1 MISRRNIRVKVM
13 QTLYAVE
20 TQYAESGDEKK
31 LTTAEQ
37 VRLLQKQF
45 DQSEQ
50 LFIFMV
56 HFLTELARYA
66 ETDARNKAA
75 KHLPSA
81 EDLSINTKL
90 AGNEVL
96 WKILESPS
104 WLQAKKEIRP
114 ASITDQDMVKKIY
127 NELTEK
133 TEYKEYIAIQGR
145 DKKQEKEILEF
156 IFTQLMLSNERFDSY
171 VEEYFSNWDDDGDM
185 LSQLLMTFLAK
196 PASFNFQ
203 ELLGNEKW
211 YFAKTLLETT
221 VEKKELTMEYI
232 RPKLK
237 NWDAER
243 IAVLDMLLMRMG
255 ICEFLFFETIPPK
268 VTINEYID
276 LAKEYSTPQSGQ
288 FVNGILDNIHKDLV
302 RDNKMRK
309 VAFSPNPNN
318 KQN

>member
-20 TQYAESGDEKK
+20 TQYAESGEEKK

-50 LFIFMV
+50 LFVFMV

-66 ETDARNKAA
+66 ETDARNRAA
-75 KHLPSA
+75 KHLPTA
-81 EDLSINTKL
+81 EDLSVNTKL

-127 NELTEK
+127 IELTERP
-133 TEYKEYIAIQGR
+133 EYKEYIAIQGR

-196 PASFNFQ
+196 PANFNFQ

-302 RDNKMRK
+302 RENKMRK

-318 KQN
+318 KQS